1 MAVVGASIVTFST
14 GETWFNSIAW
24 SVAKNCWPGKAPK
37 YTYHAGK
44 TARLGKAKSMT
55 NPVDLVE
62 IWRGDLRECVHQGH
76 AVVCDE
82 GGQIV
87 AAWGDAAV
95 LIYPRS
101 SCKMVQA
108 LPLLES
114 GAGAHLTDEQLA
126 LACASHQGAA
136 IHTDRVRAWLRDLNL
151 TDDALRCGPQ
161 VPSDKEARNALIRAS
176 DAPCQFHNNCSGKH
190 AGFLTLTRH
199 LQAGPEYHEID
210 HPVQQACKAAFEEV
224 TGENSPTFGIDG
236 CSAPNH
242 ACTLHGL
249 ARAMA
254 FFASAGERTDS
265 RSRAALRLT
274 QAMVAHPDLVA
285 GETRACTELMRAM
298 EGRVAIKT
306 GAEGVFIAIIP
317 EKRLGVALKIADG
330 ATRASECAIAAILVR
345 LGVLDA
351 DHPATQARLNPP
363 IHNRRAVVTG
373 FIRPAAALA

>member
-1 MAVVGASIVTFST
+1 
-14 GETWFNSIAW
+14 
-24 SVAKNCWPGKAPK
+24 
-37 YTYHAGK
+37 
-44 TARLGKAKSMT
+44 MT

-76 AVVCDE
+76 ALVCDE
-82 GGQIV
+82 TGQIV
-87 AAWGDAAV
+87 EAWGDPET

-136 IHTDRVRAWLRDLNL
+136 IHTDRVRAWLRDLDL

-161 VPSDKEARNALIRAS
+161 MPSDKEARNALIRAS

-190 AGFLTLTRH
+190 AGFLTLTKH
-199 LQAGPEYHEID
+199 LNAGAEYHEID
-210 HPVQQACKAAFEEV
+210 HPVQQACKAAFEDV
-224 TGENSPTFGIDG
+224 SGETSPMFGIDG

-254 FFASAGERTDS
+254 FFASASERSDT
-265 RSRAALRLT
+265 RSQAATRLT

-298 EGRVAIKT
+298 DGRVAIKT
-306 GAEGVFIAIIP
+306 GAEGVFIAIVP
-317 EKRLGVALKIADG
+317 EKRMGVALKIADG
-330 ATRASECAIAAILVR
+330 ATRASECAIAAILVK

-351 DHPATQARLNPP
+351 DHSAAKARLSPP
-363 IHNRRAVVTG
+363 IQNRRGITTG
-373 FIRPAAALA
+373 QIRPVAALA